1 MGKHTPRAAAMRR
14 HPAGK
19 ALSHSRHTGATITAL
34 YPVQSSST
42 ATADTVNE
50 KGSEND

>member
-19 ALSHSRHTGATITAL
+19 RLISHTGATVL
-34 YPVQSSST
+34 PLRPVAFSAT
-42 ATADTVNE
+42 ATAETISE
-50 KGSEND
+50 KGTNHNG